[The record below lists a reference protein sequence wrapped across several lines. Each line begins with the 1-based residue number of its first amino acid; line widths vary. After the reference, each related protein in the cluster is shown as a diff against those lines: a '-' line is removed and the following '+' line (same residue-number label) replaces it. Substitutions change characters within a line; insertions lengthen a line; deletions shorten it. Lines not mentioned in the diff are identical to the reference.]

1 MFIADTAGVQAMA
14 DRANVRSIETIADF
28 RAKLTTYL
36 HTARTAISEANSD
49 VMRVQRWVD
58 ETQKHNWSMRHKK
71 TRQKLANTRSDL
83 ERAKISRPDAHPSM
97 FVDQQRAVARAKLE
111 MEQCEEKLRLIQRWS
126 RELDRESMMF
136 KGHMNRLDR
145 MIEGDMSRASTWLAK
160 LVKHLEDY
168 TATPPPKLPVPQD
181 DTDPTASRRRAP
193 ASDPQGDT
201 DEPSIDTDETPEK
214 HA

>member
-1 MFIADTAGVQAMA
+1 MA

-36 HTARTAISEANSD
+36 HTARTAVNEANSD
-49 VMRVQRWVD
+49 VMRVKRWVD

-71 TRQKLANTRSDL
+71 VRQKLANARSDL

-97 FVDQQRAVARAKLE
+97 FVDQQRAVSRTKSE

-145 MIEGDMSRASTWLAK
+145 MIEGDMGRASAWLAK
-160 LVKHLEDY
+160 LVQHLEDY
-168 TATPPPKLPVPQD
+168 VTTPPPKLPEPQD
-181 DTDPTASRRRAP
+181 DSEPITPRRRARP
-193 ASDPQGDT
+193 DDPQGDT
-201 DEPSIDTDETPEK
+201 DEPSVDTDETPEK